1 MGFGSRSLHHLPQSV
16 EVRRNPTSQT
26 RPINPTRAGSTPAQF
41 NQNTTMTTTA
51 TPIALGVNDD
61 LDALYEQLGLL
72 EERECD
78 ACEFGRRDLLPE
90 IRQAQIPFKRQ
101 INAIEGRNIYD
112 VPA

>member
-1 MGFGSRSLHHLPQSV
+1 MR
-16 EVRRNPTSQT
+16 
-26 RPINPTRAGSTPAQF
+26 
-41 NQNTTMTTTA
+41 MTA
-51 TPIALGVNDD
+51 TPIAPGENAK
-61 LDALYEQLGLL
+61 LDSLYEQLGLL